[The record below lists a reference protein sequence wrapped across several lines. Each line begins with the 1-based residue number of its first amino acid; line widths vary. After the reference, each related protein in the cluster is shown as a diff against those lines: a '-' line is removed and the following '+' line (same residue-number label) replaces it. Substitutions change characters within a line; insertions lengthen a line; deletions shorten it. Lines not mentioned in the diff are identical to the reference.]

1 MNVSVYLF
9 SFLGLW
15 KILLFHVSLFE
26 FMPDQYLSSTGNKI
40 KIVPDKF

>member
-15 KILLFHVSLFE
+15 KIFHVSLFQ